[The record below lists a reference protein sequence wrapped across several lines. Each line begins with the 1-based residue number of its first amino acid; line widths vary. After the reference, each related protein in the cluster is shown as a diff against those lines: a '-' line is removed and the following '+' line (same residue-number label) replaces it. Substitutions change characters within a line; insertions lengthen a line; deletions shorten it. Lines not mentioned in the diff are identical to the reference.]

1 MLSRGTTWPFLF
13 FLQMKISTR
22 TFVHWYMPPHL
33 EMTVKYDQYWC
44 THVHKHYSQY
54 WLLHC
59 GVSACLLACL
69 LGTNPRSLTNRT
81 FSREYLVVFMH
92 ILLLL
97 HKCISEFLEVL
108 YETCETSTRTLC
120 IFVGHSEAQTLYG
133 ENYVNLLDAYF
144 QGWYLNF
151 NIVECLWLCCDIWL
165 QPWQWTITGIMMF
178 GHSLPNVKWPRHHF
192 RLKCCVENFE

>member
-1 MLSRGTTWPFLF
+1 MEQYLLCFIYHKCVMLSRGTTWPFLF

-22 TFVHWYMPPHL
+22 TFVHWCMPPHL

-54 WLLHC
+54 WLLHW
-59 GVSACLLACL
+59 GVSACFLACL
-69 LGTNPRSLTNRT
+69 LGTNPRWLTNRT

-120 IFVGHSEAQTLYG
+120 IFVETFW
-133 ENYVNLLDAYF
+133 NI
-144 QGWYLNF
+144 NF
-151 NIVECLWLCCDIWL
+151 IWGKLCKSSGCIFPGL
-165 QPWQWTITGIMMF
+165 
-178 GHSLPNVKWPRHHF
+178 V
-192 RLKCCVENFE
+192 FEF